1 MSKIQETATLDNIHT
16 AATQEFLE
24 KGFQAASLRNIV
36 KTAGVTTGA
45 FYGYYGSKE
54 ELFDSLVGRQAE
66 YVLHL
71 FDETLEGFEKL
82 SRAAQTH
89 KMTEISGDAMFE
101 MLDYIYAY
109 PDAFK
114 MIMQCAEGTRYADFV
129 HQLVE
134 KETRSTFDYID
145 TLKKMGQPIEN
156 INEKLVHMVSS
167 GLFTGVLETVVHDMP
182 KEEAKE
188 YLIQLQRF
196 HTAGWEGLLGVQFGE

>member
-82 SRAAQTH
+82 SRAEQTH

-101 MLDYIYAY
+101 MFDYIYAY

>member
-82 SRAAQTH
+82 SRAEQTH

>member
-1 MSKIQETATLDNIHT
+1 MALHINGHI
-16 AATQEFLE
+16 
-24 KGFQAASLRNIV
+24 GN
-36 KTAGVTTGA
+36 
-45 FYGYYGSKE
+45 
-54 ELFDSLVGRQAE
+54 GRAI
-66 YVLHL
+66 
-71 FDETLEGFEKL
+71 FEKL
-82 SRAAQTH
+82 SRAEQTH